1 MLRFVSELD
10 LAPEAAVA
18 TAAADSD
25 FYIREPR
32 DMVSVILALLKAG
45 ECGNCDSGYPLDL

>member
-18 TAAADSD
+18 TAADSD

-45 ECGNCDSGYPLDL
+45 ECGNCDSSGYPLDL